1 MVLCR
6 RALWAV
12 AGVACL
18 CCGARGAAATDLS
31 DGRRIILQRGLQIQ
45 SLGFV
50 DSTPLPPANYSTWA
64 GAHFTTFSSWY
75 DTNSE
80 KKLAW
85 TMPWSRW
92 MRTDGTNPLTN
103 NETTQHLS
111 EMVSLQYG
119 DELNQDTTGTL
130 DAATTNT
137 IATTFASWHQQY
149 GSDFLA
155 YTNFGANNASKSLTP
170 AALANF
176 QQAANP
182 DMLMFDAYP
191 RQLVTMSTW
200 YTETAKYRAAGIA
213 GNDGTGNKP
222 IPYGQYLDLYRTS
235 YTATLPSE
243 SFVRLQEFGSWAFG
257 YTFLSAFVYNKPNN
271 TGVYPT
277 LFSADGDGSPTA
289 VYDQVA
295 EANRQSLNLGPA
307 LVRLRSSDV
316 RMIPGSGKS
325 LPSGVAGWAVGA
337 GGSSFMTSITNVTSP
352 GGAPSASYGDT
363 LVGYFEPL
371 LADNSDFPFAD
382 GTHFMLVNG
391 STSGSAAGSAQW
403 YHLTFDFGS
412 SGFDSLQL
420 LNRDTGSVSLVPL
433 THLTGSQYA
442 LDWNLEGGTG
452 DLFRFS
458 NSSSVPEPSPLATAA
473 LALVANGFLVRRSR
487 RPQR

>member
-1 MVLCR
+1 MAWLCLG
-6 RALWAV
+6 APV
-12 AGVACL
+12 ATA
-18 CCGARGAAATDLS
+18 AAATQLS
-31 DGRRIILQRGLQIQ
+31 NGRQVLLERGLQIQ

-50 DSTPLPPANYSTWA
+50 DSTPLAPASYSTWA
-64 GAHFTTFSSWY
+64 GAHFTTFGSWY

-80 KKLAW
+80 KKLGW

-103 NETTQHLS
+103 NETTQHLP

-119 DELNQDTTGTL
+119 DELNQDTTGAL
-130 DAATTNT
+130 DATTTNT
-137 IATTFASWHQQY
+137 IASTFASWHAQY

-155 YTNFGANNASKSLTP
+155 CTNFGANNASKSLTP

-176 QQAANP
+176 QQIANP

-191 RQLVTMSTW
+191 RQYVTMAAW
-200 YTETAKYRAAGIA
+200 YTETAKYRAAGLA
-213 GNDGTGNKP
+213 GNDGTGTKP

-235 YTATLPSE
+235 YGASQPSE
-243 SFVRLQEFGSWAFG
+243 SFVRLQEFASWAFG
-257 YTFLSAFVYNKPNN
+257 YTFVTAFVYNKPNN

-277 LFSADGDGSPTA
+277 LFSSDGDGSPTP

-307 LVRLRSSDV
+307 LVRLTSSDV
-316 RMIPGSGKS
+316 RMIPGSGKTI
-325 LPSGVAGWAVGA
+325 PSGIATWSVGA
-337 GGSSFMTSITNVTSP
+337 GGSDFITSVTPVTSP
-352 GGAPSASYGDT
+352 GGGASASYSDI
-363 LVGYFEPL
+363 LIGYFEPL
-371 LADNSDFPFAD
+371 QADNSDFPFAD

-391 STSGSAAGSAQW
+391 STSGSAASGAQW

-420 LNRDTGSVSLVPL
+420 LSRDTGLIESLPL
-433 THLTGSQYA
+433 AHLSGSQYA

-452 DLFRFS
+452 DLFRFW
-458 NSSSVPEPSPLATAA
+458 NSSVPEPGAFATLQFAFIA
-473 LALVANGFLVRRSR
+473 VLRRRIRRSD
-487 RPQR
+487 

>member
-1 MVLCR
+1 M
-6 RALWAV
+6 
-12 AGVACL
+12 ACA
-18 CCGARGAAATDLS
+18 CPAAREATATEVS
-31 DGRRIILQRGLQIQ
+31 DGRRIILERGLQIQ

-64 GAHFTTFSSWY
+64 NAHFTTFSSWY

-80 KKLAW
+80 KKLVW

-103 NETTQHLS
+103 NELNQHIPEL
-111 EMVSLQYG
+111 VSLQYG

-130 DAATTNT
+130 DATTTNA
-137 IATTFASWHQQY
+137 IASAFTSWHAQY

-170 AALANF
+170 AALATF

-191 RQLVTMSTW
+191 RQYVTMSTW
-200 YTETAKYRAAGIA
+200 YTETAKYRAAGLA
-213 GNDGTGNKP
+213 GNDGTGTKP

-235 YTATLPSE
+235 YGASQPSE
-243 SFVRLQEFGSWAFG
+243 SFVRLQEFASWAFG
-257 YTFLSAFVYNKPNN
+257 YTFVTAFVYNKPNN

-277 LFSADGDGSPTA
+277 LFASDGDGSPTP
-289 VYDQVA
+289 VYDQIA

-307 LVRLRSSDV
+307 LVRLTSSDV
-316 RMIPGSGKS
+316 WMIPGSGKS
-325 LPSGVAGWAVGA
+325 IPAGVAAWSVGA
-337 GGSSFMTSITNVTSP
+337 GGNNFITSITPVTSP
-352 GGAPSASYGDT
+352 GGGASASYSDI
-363 LVGYFEPL
+363 LIGYFEPL

-412 SGFDSLQL
+412 SGFDSLQRL
-420 LNRDTGSVSLVPL
+420 SSDTGLIEQIAL

-442 LDWNLEGGTG
+442 LDWDLEGGTG
-452 DLFRFS
+452 DLFRFW
-458 NSSSVPEPSPLATAA
+458 NSTVPEPAGLTILPV
-473 LALVANGFLVRRSR
+473 ALVLTARARRR
-487 RPQR
+487 RAFVG